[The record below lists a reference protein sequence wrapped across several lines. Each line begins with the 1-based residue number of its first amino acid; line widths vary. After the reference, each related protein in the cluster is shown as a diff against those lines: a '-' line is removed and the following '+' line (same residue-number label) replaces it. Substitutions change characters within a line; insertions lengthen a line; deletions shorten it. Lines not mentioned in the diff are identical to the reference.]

1 MLIGQTRLV
10 VRMPLFPSIYAIN
23 IFRNVS
29 CAQFRTQFVSSG
41 QLLPIGVSIAL
52 QMYRSL
58 ARNVSSSSSTLSTAR
73 NDLKKHLRRLYQR
86 IHPDRLAQ
94 HPDERLVNQ
103 SSFQHL
109 QSALDPHLKPNSN
122 SSDSAASQRSHQPSP
137 VRQLT
142 FFSNSQDGS
151 ERLIKTNINFHERR
165 LANALVDLFQSL
177 GIDPPSEST
186 LSTVFPSSASS
197 FSSSFRYGKTLR
209 RAHLRQ
215 LVDRARL
222 LRNPFVRAPQPSS
235 DSTSS
240 NSRPSSGVG
249 AGNVNSHA
257 TSGSPDEATLL
268 LHALQRRHGIT
279 IKILPY
285 LPVQPLILLRRLAGV
300 LAYLEEH
307 GDSIRPCLVHLTPGK
322 TARRIAQPDVEAA
335 ASEDKHH
342 IPVVPVIGLGA
353 MATDATWR
361 TAIDCVDLN
370 ADCTAAR
377 AYAQQLHLVQVLA
390 ARALGVRLVL
400 CEVDSHAA
408 RSASDVRLLR
418 EYEELIRDVS
428 KQRQTP
434 GSSADMRQLAVMITE
449 GDEVESDANQGIV
462 KVGVKRKADGVRKAI
477 RKAAGV
483 ARRYAQECKRKEDEE
498 RLTESVRRELRLERL
513 RRVEEVS
520 DREWTMAIT
529 KLRRNSGALREVF
542 AGISLVV
549 GLETRLLRGGELEL
563 AHDFEVEE

>member
-1 MLIGQTRLV
+1 
-10 VRMPLFPSIYAIN
+10 
-23 IFRNVS
+23 
-29 CAQFRTQFVSSG
+29 
-41 QLLPIGVSIAL
+41 
-52 QMYRSL
+52 MYRSL
-58 ARNVSSSSSTLSTAR
+58 ARNVSSSSSLSAAR

-122 SSDSAASQRSHQPSP
+122 SSDTSSQRSHQPSS

-151 ERLIKTNINFHERR
+151 DRLIKTNVDFHERR
-165 LANALVDLFQSL
+165 LANALVDLFKSL
-177 GIDPPSEST
+177 GIDPPSQST
-186 LSTVFPSSASS
+186 LSTVFPSSAPS
-197 FSSSFRYGKTLR
+197 FSSSFRYGKTLQ

-215 LVDRARL
+215 LVDRARR
-222 LRNPFVRAPQPSS
+222 LRNPFVRASSPSS

-240 NSRPSSGVG
+240 NSRPSSAAG
-249 AGNVNSHA
+249 ATNDNAHSS
-257 TSGSPDEATLL
+257 SGSPDEATLL

-279 IKILPY
+279 IKIQPY
-285 LPVQPLILLRRLAGV
+285 LPVQPLILLRRLAGA

-307 GDSIRPCLVHLTPGK
+307 GESIRPCLVRLTPGK
-322 TARRIAQPDVEAA
+322 TAGRIPQPDVEAA

-361 TAIDCVDLN
+361 TVIDCVDLS

-377 AYAQQLHLVQVLA
+377 GYAQQLHLVQVLA
-390 ARALGVRLVL
+390 ARALGVRLIL

-408 RSASDVRLLR
+408 RSASDVQLLR

-434 GSSADMRQLAVMITE
+434 GGSAEMRQLAVMITE
-449 GDEVESDANQGIV
+449 GDKVKSDANQGVV
-462 KVGVKRKADGVRKAI
+462 KVGVKCKVNGLRKAI
-477 RKAAGV
+477 KNAAGV
-483 ARRYAQECKRKEDEE
+483 ARRYAQECKRREDEE

-513 RRVEEVS
+513 RRVEEVN
-520 DREWTMAIT
+520 DREWATAII

-542 AGISLVV
+542 VGVSLVV